1 MIIQAQNN
9 ILKALQYRKQLLQ
22 NSYKLKKQSGL
33 LQQDSQFSLRQLN
46 YQIKYH
52 QINIV
57 STQLMTKKQEYQ
69 ELMASKKKKEKDR
82 YGIFKINDIDEL
94 FELSRNRRLNL
105 SLNDYVSIFL
115 RVTELRLDSTL
126 KSLYG
131 LSEIQKKIEK
141 EIQKADEEEPSIG
154 RLSLCLSRSKLCEDI
169 NFWIILSDHIL
180 ANRFDCD
187 YDEVYA
193 AMLGFNGVRQY
204 CQHEWQIEL
213 IEKVYM
219 KLEIA
224 LIHHLKMQKYNIKSL
239 RLICDVMYQNGR
251 FTPDFLKEIEYL
263 LNYQLMEASNNFGSN
278 ESLISNSQIKEEILF
293 PQFGVKYND
302 QLLQL
307 LSSFAY
313 FFSKSNFDSLLLFN
327 FTTFYVTECIKRQHI
342 FEKLIQRRKLQ
353 LDALKAQ
360 EFMSK
365 LNEDANKTDDQQQ
378 KNSSKNDENQTEEI
392 LEELINPL
400 LLDGSGL
407 ASLLYFWDF
416 MLIKNPQLILPNEIR
431 SWLLVEIQQE
441 DRVYDLEDL
450 NILYKNLDLLH
461 FNEVDKAKFYFF
473 LEKKLF
479 DVDCKTQQIMIEHI
493 KEYLEIRSGLSYAS
507 QEEQEEEQQQQKN
520 NQNKEQILK
529 EAEEDLR
536 QISKPVYS
544 FLDNICQ
551 ELLFTFSP
559 YSVYYFLHHIDQYE
573 QIKYFPN
580 FLNKL
585 PEYVLLNIEKYEF
598 DEICYFVLMCYQNQ
612 DILGDMSTTS
622 FWSNIYLIKEHI
634 KSIAFSRGFK
644 LDPSSYFCQLLH
656 KIDMAEFFQGGE
668 Q

>member
-9 ILKALQYRKQLLQ
+9 ILKALQKRKCLFQNSFKLKRQNPFLQLNSQLTLKQL
-22 NSYKLKKQSGL
+22 N
-33 LQQDSQFSLRQLN
+33 N
-46 YQIKYH
+46 QIKYN

-69 ELMASKKKKEKDR
+69 ELIASKKKKEKDR

-193 AMLGFNGVRQY
+193 AMLGFNGVKQY

-239 RLICDVMYQNGR
+239 RLICDVMFQNGR

-278 ESLISNSQIKEEILF
+278 ESLMSNSQIKEEILF
-293 PQFGVKYND
+293 PQYGVKYND

-342 FEKLIQRRKLQ
+342 FEKLIQKRKLELETQ
-353 LDALKAQ
+353 KA
-360 EFMSK
+360 EEIMSK
-365 LNEDANKTDDQQQ
+365 LNEENIKTDEQQQ
-378 KNSSKNDENQTEEI
+378 NNSTKKDQNQKEEI

-400 LLDGSGL
+400 SLDGSGL

-431 SWLLVEIQQE
+431 SWLLIEIQQE
-441 DRVYDLEDL
+441 DRIYDLEDL

-461 FNEVDKAKFYFF
+461 FSEVDKAKFYFF

-479 DVDCKTQQIMIEHI
+479 DVDSKTQQIMIEHI

-507 QEEQEEEQQQQKN
+507 QEEEEEQQSQQN
-520 NQNKEQILK
+520 SQNKEQILK

-612 DILGDMSTTS
+612 DILDEMSTTS